1 MGKRNLRIGILRET
15 KTPPDRRVPLSPPQI
30 LDAKAQ
36 FKEVDFVIQPSS
48 IRCYKD
54 EEYKYLKLPL
64 SENLSDCDIL
74 MGVKEVDKSTF
85 LPDKTY
91 IFFAHV
97 AKKQAYNREMLKEM
111 MRKKI
116 TLIDYE
122 YLTTPDGARV
132 VAFGRWAGIVGA
144 YNALRARGI
153 RTDSFHLK
161 PAHQC
166 HDMEEMFAGLRKVQL
181 RSKKILVTGE
191 GRVASGALETLD
203 QLNIRKVSKEDFL
216 NKDFDEP
223 VLCQIGPQDYVEHK
237 DGLPFDF
244 NHFIQHPTEY
254 RSSFKPFSKVTDI
267 FIACHFWDEKSP
279 HFLSKADYRDPDFQI
294 SVIAD
299 VSCDINGPIPS
310 TLRASTIAEPFY
322 GYNPN
327 LEQEEPAFSSA
338 DNITV
343 MAVDNLPGEL
353 PRDAS
358 QDFGEALLQNVFD
371 AIVHEDDQK
380 IVERATILKNGE
392 LTPRY
397 AYLADYVAG
406 KE

>member
-1 MGKRNLRIGILRET
+1 MKNVRIGILRET

-30 LDAKAQ
+30 QLVKEQ
-36 FKEVDFVIQPSS
+36 FPGVEFVIQPSP

-54 EEYKYLKLPL
+54 EEYDYLNLPL
-64 SENLSDCDIL
+64 QEDVSDCDIL
-74 MGVKEVDKSTF
+74 MGVKEVDKATF
-85 LPDKTY
+85 IENKTY
-91 IFFAHV
+91 VFFAHV
-97 AKKQAYNREMLKEM
+97 AKKQPYNRTMLQEM

-144 YNALRARGI
+144 YNAIRARGI

-166 HDMEEMFAGLRKVQL
+166 HDMEEMYAGLRKVQL
-181 RSKKILVTGE
+181 SKKKILVTGE
-191 GRVASGALETLD
+191 GRVASGALETLE
-203 QLNIRKVSKEDFL
+203 QLKIRKVTKEEFL
-216 NKDFDEP
+216 TQEFDEP

-244 NHFIQHPTEY
+244 NHFIQNPQNY
-254 RSSFKPFSKVTDI
+254 NSSFEPYTKVTDI
-267 FIACHFWDEKSP
+267 FVACHFWDEKSP
-279 HFLSKADYRDPDFQI
+279 VFITKDDYRKEDFNI

-299 VSCDINGPIPS
+299 VSCDIDGPIPS
-310 TLRASTIAEPFY
+310 TVRASTIAEPFY
-322 GYNPN
+322 GYNPM
-327 LEQEEPAFSSA
+327 LEREEPAFTSPK
-338 DNITV
+338 NVTV

-358 QDFGEALLQNVFD
+358 HDFGKALLDNVFD
-371 AIVHEDDQK
+371 ALINEDKEQ
-380 IVERATILKNGE
+380 IVERATIIKDGE

-397 AYLADYVAG
+397 AYLADYVGG

>member
-1 MGKRNLRIGILRET
+1 MSKKNIKVGILRET
-15 KTPPDRRVPLSPPQI
+15 KNPPDRRVPLSPPQI
-30 LDAKAQ
+30 LEAMERFAH
-36 FKEVDFVIQPSS
+36 VDFKVQPSAS
-48 IRCYKD
+48 RCYRD
-54 EEYKYLKLPL
+54 EEFEYLNLNL
-64 SENLSDCDIL
+64 DENLADCDIL
-74 MGVKEVDKSTF
+74 MGVKEVDKTTF
-85 LPDKTY
+85 VEGKTY
-91 IFFAHV
+91 LFFAHV
-97 AKKQAYNREMLKEM
+97 AKKQPYNRAMLQKM
-111 MRKKI
+111 MEKNI

-122 YLTTPDGARV
+122 YLTRPDGQRV

-166 HDMEEMFAGLRKVQL
+166 HDMDEMFAGLRKVKL
-181 RSKKILVTGE
+181 RSKKILITGE
-191 GRVASGALETLD
+191 GRVAQGALETLS
-203 QLNIRKVSKEDFL
+203 QLKIRKVTKEEFL
-216 NKDFDEP
+216 TKEFDEA

-244 NHFIQHPTEY
+244 HHFIQNPKEY
-254 RSSFKPFSKVTDI
+254 RSAFKPFTKVTDI

-279 HFLSKADYRDPDFQI
+279 RFITADDYRDPEFNI

-299 VSCDINGPIPS
+299 VSCDINGPIAS

-322 GYNPN
+322 GYNPT
-327 LEQEEPAFSSA
+327 LEQEQVAFTNP

-343 MAVDNLPGEL
+343 MAVDNLPGEV
-353 PRDAS
+353 PRDS
-358 QDFGEALLQNVFD
+358 SHGFGKALLDNVFD
-371 AIVHEDDQK
+371 SLFVEDKEK
-380 IVERATILKNGE
+380 IVERATIIKNGK

-397 AYLADYVAG
+397 AYLADYVEG

>member
-1 MGKRNLRIGILRET
+1 MKNVRIGILRET

-30 LDAKAQ
+30 L
-36 FKEVDFVIQPSS
+36 EVKDRYEDLDFVIQPSP

-54 EEYKYLKLPL
+54 EEYEYLNLPL
-64 SENLSDCDIL
+64 NEDLSDCDIL

-85 LPDKTY
+85 IENKTY
-91 IFFAHV
+91 VFFAHV
-97 AKKQAYNREMLKEM
+97 AKKQPYNRTMLQEM

-144 YNALRARGI
+144 YNAIRARGI

-166 HDMEEMFAGLRKVQL
+166 HDMDEMFAGLRKVNL
-181 RSKKILVTGE
+181 RKKKILVTGE
-191 GRVASGALETLD
+191 GRVASGAMETLR
-203 QLNIRKVSKEDFL
+203 QLRIREVSKDEFL
-216 NKDFDEP
+216 NQEFDEP
-223 VLCQIGPQDYVEHK
+223 VLCQIGPQDYVENRE
-237 DGLPFDF
+237 GLPFDF
-244 NHFIQHPTEY
+244 NHFIQKPHEY
-254 RSSFKPFSKVTDI
+254 KSAFEPFTKVTDI
-267 FIACHFWDEKSP
+267 FVACHFWDEKSP
-279 HFLSKADYRDPDFQI
+279 VFMTRDDYRKDDFKI

-299 VSCDINGPIPS
+299 VSCDIDGPIPS

-322 GYNPN
+322 GYNPV
-327 LEQEEPAFSSA
+327 LEREEPAFTNPK
-338 DNITV
+338 NITV

-358 QDFGEALLQNVFD
+358 HDFGQALLNNVFD
-371 AIVHEDDQK
+371 ALINEDSEQ
-380 IVERATILKNGE
+380 IVERATIIKNGE

>member
-1 MGKRNLRIGILRET
+1 MKNVRIGILRET

-30 LDAKAQ
+30 LDAKD
-36 FKEVDFVIQPSS
+36 KYKGLEFVIQPSP

-54 EEYKYLKLPL
+54 EEYAYLNLPL
-64 SENLSDCDIL
+64 NEDVSDCDIL

-85 LPDKTY
+85 IENKTY
-91 IFFAHV
+91 VFFAHV
-97 AKKQAYNREMLKEM
+97 AKKQPYNRTMLQEM
-111 MRKKI
+111 MKKKI

-122 YLTTPDGARV
+122 YLTIPDGARV

-144 YNALRARGI
+144 YNAIRARGI

-166 HDMEEMFAGLRKVQL
+166 HDMDEMFAGLRKVEL
-181 RSKKILVTGE
+181 SRKKILVTGE
-191 GRVASGALETLD
+191 GRVASGAMETLR
-203 QLNIRKVSKEDFL
+203 QLRVQEVSKDEFL
-216 NKDFDEP
+216 NEEYEEP

-244 NHFIQHPTEY
+244 NHFINHPQEY
-254 RSSFKPFSKVTDI
+254 KSSFEPFTKVTDI
-267 FIACHFWDEKSP
+267 FVACHFWDEKSP
-279 HFLSKADYRDPDFQI
+279 VFLTKEDYRKDDFKI

-299 VSCDINGPIPS
+299 VSCDIDGPIPS

-322 GYNPN
+322 GYNPV
-327 LEQEEPAFSSA
+327 LEREEPAFTSPK
-338 DNITV
+338 NITV

-358 QDFGEALLQNVFD
+358 HDFGKALIDNVFD
-371 AIVHEDDQK
+371 ALINEDNEQ
-380 IVERATILKNGE
+380 IVERATIIKNGE

>member
-1 MGKRNLRIGILRET
+1 MSKKNLCIGVLKET

-30 LDAKAQ
+30 LDAKEKYPGLK
-36 FKEVDFVIQPSS
+36 FKIQPSP

-54 EEYKYLKLPL
+54 EEYSYLKLQL
-64 SENLSDCDIL
+64 DNDLSDCDIL
-74 MGVKEVDKSTF
+74 MGVKEVDKTTF
-85 LPDKTY
+85 IEGKSY
-91 IFFAHV
+91 VFFAHV
-97 AKKQAYNREMLKEM
+97 AKKQSYNREMLQEM

-144 YNALRARGI
+144 YNAIRARGI
-153 RTDSFHLK
+153 RTDSFRLK

-166 HDMEEMFAGLRKVQL
+166 HDMEEMFAGLRKVEL
-181 RSKKILVTGE
+181 RTKKILVTGE
-191 GRVASGALETLD
+191 GRVASGALETLA
-203 QLNIRKVSKEDFL
+203 QLSIRKVSKEEFL
-216 NKDFDEP
+216 HEEFDEP

-244 NHFIQHPTEY
+244 NHFIQHPHDY
-254 RSSFKPFSKVTDI
+254 KSSFKSYTKVTDI

-279 HFLSKADYRDPDFQI
+279 VFMTPDDYREDDFNI

-299 VSCDINGPIPS
+299 VSCDIDGPIPS
-310 TLRASTIAEPFY
+310 TLRASTISEPFY
-322 GYNPN
+322 GYNA
-327 LEQEEPAFSSA
+327 ETGEEEPAFSNS
-338 DNITV
+338 DNVTV

-358 QDFGEALLQNVFD
+358 HDFGEALLENVFD
-371 AIVHEDDQK
+371 ALVHEDSHK
-380 IVERATILKNGE
+380 IVERATILKDGE

-397 AYLADYVAG
+397 AYLKYYAEG
-406 KE
+406 NE